1 MNYVEFRSVEGLITE
16 PSYYFFA
23 SSSEFSF
30 ADHYEQRNQI
40 LGNFGTPNYF
50 LSSVDDCA
58 FPVLAALAVCP
69 SSSSE
74 HCFVFFIIC
83 ELKDVCLFWGLL
95 LDLFDL

>member
-1 MNYVEFRSVEGLITE
+1 MKYVEFRSVEGVITE

-50 LSSVDDCA
+50 LSSVDDYV
-58 FPVLAALAVCP
+58 FPALAALALYL

-74 HCFVFFIIC
+74 HCFVFFYN
-83 ELKDVCLFWGLL
+83 L
-95 LDLFDL
+95 